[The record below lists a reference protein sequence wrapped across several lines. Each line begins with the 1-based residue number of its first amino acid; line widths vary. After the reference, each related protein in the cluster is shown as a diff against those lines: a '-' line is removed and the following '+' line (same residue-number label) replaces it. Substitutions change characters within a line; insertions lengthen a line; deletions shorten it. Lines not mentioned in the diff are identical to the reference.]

1 MITTNTLK
9 LNFSQE
15 NEVRALAVNF
25 FESKKG
31 DDYFEFSLEGSRLN
45 LKTIRHEIVFLVSS
59 EDGSFFIT
67 IEIDENKKPLRST
80 LKLIAR

>member
-15 NEVRALAVNF
+15 NEVRELAVNF
-25 FESKKG
+25 FENKKG
-31 DDYFEFSLEGSRLN
+31 DDYFEFSLEGTRLN

-80 LKLIAR
+80 LKLIAG

>member
-15 NEVRALAVNF
+15 NEVRELAVNF
-25 FESKKG
+25 FENKKC
-31 DDYFEFSLEGSRLN
+31 DDYFEFSLEGTRLN